1 MMCCDVL
8 VVVLPHWSV
17 AVRLM
22 CEADSARDDPR
33 DHQRQSEWPVEVPHR
48 PVRSGSL
55 CGECCTVDDVPSKY
69 ALWLLRSSSYSCL
82 LCALFIFSW
91 QSSSQVS
98 YSLHLLP
105 FCCTLLTHCVLYIT
119 YLLNNSSAAPSQFWV
134 LTTVSASMIGFALVV
149 YTCSNSDGSGEY
161 CYSCCGGLQLSPR
174 NTGPRYVTLKEEDEP
189 R

>member
-55 CGECCTVDDVPSKY
+55 CGECCTVDDVPY
-69 ALWLLRSSSYSCL
+69 RVC
-82 LCALFIFSW
+82 
-91 QSSSQVS
+91 
-98 YSLHLLP
+98 SL
-105 FCCTLLTHCVLYIT
+105 
-119 YLLNNSSAAPSQFWV
+119 APSIFFLFM
-134 LTTVSASMIGFALVV
+134 LTLRFV
-149 YTCSNSDGSGEY
+149 Y
-161 CYSCCGGLQLSPR
+161 L
-174 NTGPRYVTLKEEDEP
+174 
-189 R
+189 